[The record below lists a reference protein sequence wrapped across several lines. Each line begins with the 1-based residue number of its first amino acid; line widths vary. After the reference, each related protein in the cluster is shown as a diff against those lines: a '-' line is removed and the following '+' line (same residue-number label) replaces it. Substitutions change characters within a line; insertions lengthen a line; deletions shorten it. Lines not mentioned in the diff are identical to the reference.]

1 MDDTSHENC
10 DLIEVYT
17 DGAASGNPG
26 PGGYAFVIIGEG
38 KYEEKNG
45 GEKFTT
51 NNRMELM
58 AVIAALESLLDCKE
72 KRIVIYSDSTYVV
85 KAINERWLFNWL
97 ATDFKKKKNEDLWRR
112 FYQLYQQFDKLEFCW
127 VRGHNGNMFNER
139 CDKLAK
145 TFIQSL
151 S

>member
-1 MDDTSHENC
+1 MDDL

-38 KYEEKNG
+38 IYEEKSW

-58 AVIAALESLLDCKE
+58 AVIAALESLLEHKT
-72 KRIVIYSDSTYVV
+72 KYIVIHSDSTYVV
-85 KAINERWLFNWL
+85 KAINERWLFSWL
-97 ATDFKKKKNEDLWRR
+97 ATGFKKKKNEDLWRR
-112 FYQLYQQFDKLEFCW
+112 FYQLYQQFEKLEFRW
-127 VRGHNGNMFNER
+127 VRGHDGNTFNER
-139 CDKLAK
+139 CDKLARK
-145 TFIQSL
+145 RILDTAS
-151 S
+151 